1 MRKQEFRPFLLNDKV
16 IIGGRTMLSPTIS
29 LVGLTGRV
37 LSSRHDA
44 PPGTIAVW
52 VDWDESPYA
61 DLEDL
66 PSTVNVPG
74 IHLEHFDP
82 NKRDEPPPPPPK
94 FGKPKLR
101 LT

>member
-1 MRKQEFRPFLLNDKV
+1 MKKQKQGFQLNDKV
-16 IIGGRTMLSPTIS
+16 VIGGRTMLSPTVS

-52 VDWDESPYA
+52 VDWEESDYA

-66 PSTVNVPG
+66 PSTVNVPNV
-74 IHLEHFDP
+74 HLEHFDP
-82 NKRDEPPPPPPK
+82 NQRDEPPPAPS
-94 FGKPKLR
+94 GRPKLR

>member
-1 MRKQEFRPFLLNDKV
+1 MNQKPHFELGTKV

-29 LVGLTGRV
+29 LVGVTGRIC
-37 LSSRHDA
+37 SSRHDA
-44 PPGTIAVW
+44 PPGTVAIW

-61 DLEDL
+61 NLDDL
-66 PSTVNVPG
+66 PRTVNVPWQHVE
-74 IHLEHFDP
+74 IYDP
-82 NKRDEPPPPPPK
+82 NKKDEPPSPPKK